1 METRVFRLTVRFLL
15 STVLAPRG
23 VQKPTRSLRSKT
35 LPPLSPFHSPCVM
48 CNGVGCGCLSV
59 QHPPCPGG
67 RPRRPCRPGEDARRM
82 YGAMSVCR
90 LHPDIYS
97 QSSGHLTGRN
107 QSPDLPTPSVSHRAV
122 SLRVLSGIRG
132 NPVWWEKS
140 ISSQRLIVLHNDN
153 LLCCRELPSS

>member
-59 QHPPCPGG
+59 QHPPLPRRTSSPSLQARRG
-67 RPRRPCRPGEDARRM
+67 RPADVW
-82 YGAMSVCR
+82 SDVR
-90 LHPDIYS
+90 LSSAPRHLFTELRTPD
-97 QSSGHLTGRN
+97 R
-107 QSPDLPTPSVSHRAV
+107 
-122 SLRVLSGIRG
+122 
-132 NPVWWEKS
+132 EKS
-140 ISSQRLIVLHNDN
+140 KPGSANPLGLAQGCEPPCPLGDS
-153 LLCCRELPSS
+153 REPCLVRKEHLVTAPDCAA